1 MTDRNRDEQTT
12 IEQLFLNNLV
22 INQLSTLE
30 IAGNFA
36 LHFQCDVLSLAGQP
50 DAILI
55 GQLAMNLLVWKEG
68 TRDSKEGH
76 GASSVKMLPA
86 GEIDQ
91 TVMTQVRAILASPD
105 VVTQVWRD
113 VCKRKDQATEGMT
126 ELQVAAAINRLDR
139 IWDQLFPLEQH
150 RIVGLLV
157 ERVIISPNELLV
169 RMHPNGIEN
178 LALDVMRNAARKPI
192 AREGVWA

>member
-1 MTDRNRDEQTT
+1 
-12 IEQLFLNNLV
+12 
-22 INQLSTLE
+22 
-30 IAGNFA
+30 
-36 LHFQCDVLSLAGQP
+36 
-50 DAILI
+50 
-55 GQLAMNLLVWKEG
+55 MNLLVWKKG

-178 LALDVMRNAARKPI
+178 LVLDVMRNAARKPI